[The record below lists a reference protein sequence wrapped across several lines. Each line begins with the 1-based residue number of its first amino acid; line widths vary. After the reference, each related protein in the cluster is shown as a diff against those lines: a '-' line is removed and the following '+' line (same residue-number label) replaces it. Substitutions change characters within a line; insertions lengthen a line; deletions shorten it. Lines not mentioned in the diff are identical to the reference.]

1 MNPNDINDKR
11 MQKDFKGITFSNF
24 KKSDAKKELLNHLFL
39 GKIEE
44 SCYWSGEFICAGHF
58 LEIWDIL
65 FLFVSKH
72 IHLGN
77 PKLPTYME
85 LRFNDF
91 KNIVNNGYIGNE
103 LKMRNSNKIR
113 RLFCEVICVLCL
125 SNKKSSFDVPK
136 IKDGEFMATNI
147 SYKLIA
153 DNVSY
158 AQAVFRKEDPNELF
172 IAINELAW
180 NISTKGKNATD
191 AYYWIEWILGYEKK
205 MKQNGKKTISAS
217 RNYAVE
223 NKFKTDI
230 IWLIW
235 NIIQQ
240 ESLKKSKAVEK
251 IVDALI
257 NLFCIR
263 YQPGYKQRRKSI
275 IYFAVALLTEPFEK
289 KIPLLNNKGVIEKV
303 TTKIDVI
310 YRQIKKNEVT
320 PDTDYLFKG
329 FNSGNLE
336 KTISKLEKMSSLTNM
351 VPRNK

>member
-11 MQKDFKGITFSNF
+11 MPKDFKGVTFSNF
-24 KKSDAKKELLNHLFL
+24 KKSAAKKELLNHLYL

-58 LEIWDIL
+58 LGLWDIL
-65 FLFVSKH
+65 FLFVCKN

-77 PKLPTYME
+77 PKLPTYMD

-91 KNIVNNGYIGNE
+91 KNIVTNGYIDNE
-103 LKMRNSNKIR
+103 LKMRNNNKIR

-125 SNKKSSFDVPK
+125 SNKKSSFDIPK
-136 IKDGEFMATNI
+136 IKEAEFMATNI
-147 SYKLIA
+147 SYKLNA
-153 DNVSY
+153 DNVRY
-158 AQAVFRKEDPNELF
+158 AQTVFRKEDPNELF

-180 NISTKGKNATD
+180 NISDKSKNTVN

-205 MKQNGKKTISAS
+205 LKQNGKKIMAAS
-217 RNYAVE
+217 RNYTVE
-223 NKFKTDI
+223 NKYKTDI

-251 IVDALI
+251 IIDSLI

-289 KIPLLNNKGVIEKV
+289 KIPLLNNKKIIEKV
-303 TTKIDVI
+303 TSKIDVI
-310 YRQIKKNEVT
+310 YKQIKKNEVT